1 MSGEEEGCLP
11 SFLSSLSIH
20 PSLVFHLSHS
30 FQEDPCLPSFLADL
44 CLQGDHSPPLPLS
57 VLVYQEHQED
67 LVGLVYHLCQL
78 WRERKGECQ
87 TRKHGFY

>member
-1 MSGEEEGCLP
+1 MSGEEELYLP

-20 PSLVFHLSHS
+20 PSLVFHLFHS

-44 CLQGDHSPPLPLS
+44 CLQGDHSLPLPLS
-57 VLVYQEHQED
+57 VLVYQEYQED

-78 WRERKGECQ
+78 WREGKGECQ
-87 TRKHGFY
+87 T